1 MYVFISSV
9 WINKTWDQYAKSH
22 GTAACVCGGSHQII
36 AQYGSSSP
44 GRSFVNDCII
54 PRRSCLTDVGRA
66 KQVGPG
72 PSNLI
77 CMGRGLGPA
86 GRPWPVSP
94 FYILQRFVDINEYII
109 KVAFHSLIYHHH
121 HEPYPFYLGSCTF
134 LT

>member
-44 GRSFVNDCII
+44 GGSFVNDCII

-72 PSNLI
+72 PSNLMYGEGPGPCWKALACVTVLYFAEI
-77 CMGRGLGPA
+77 C
-86 GRPWPVSP
+86 
-94 FYILQRFVDINEYII
+94 
-109 KVAFHSLIYHHH
+109 
-121 HEPYPFYLGSCTF
+121 
-134 LT
+134 